1 MVMKPKRLRSPY
13 LCVHL
18 PPGRLLWGGVLLSL
32 TETYVS
38 FFDEF
43 GAEPMDL
50 GKPGWGK
57 HWCVRVAVRMWVMG
71 VGLVGMGGGLWWV
84 GV

>member
-1 MVMKPKRLRSPY
+1 MRALTSRVVVRPRLY
-13 LCVHL
+13 LERHET
-18 PPGRLLWGGVLLSL
+18 GRERGGVLLSL

-57 HWCVRVAVRMWVMG
+57 H
-71 VGLVGMGGGLWWV
+71 
-84 GV
+84 